1 MGIEGDVVSCL
12 YEIVLLFGSLSSRI
26 PLKQLSLSYRF
37 LQTFIFF
44 FSRAITTALT
54 FGLET
59 DVGLVVEY
67 YLWSLMDFYY
77 HFRFLE
83 HSSRLWIFLLISYF
97 VSMMSC
103 VNVIMFS
110 ISLRLIK
117 QLLEWQSITSRSWM
131 VIHVSLPRIIHRHA
145 CLVPHE
151 PAF

>member
-67 YLWSLMDFYY
+67 YL
-77 HFRFLE
+77 
-83 HSSRLWIFLLISYF
+83 
-97 VSMMSC
+97 
-103 VNVIMFS
+103 
-110 ISLRLIK
+110 
-117 QLLEWQSITSRSWM
+117 
-131 VIHVSLPRIIHRHA
+131 
-145 CLVPHE
+145 
-151 PAF
+151 